1 MLKKIYIKQNK
12 NQACAKKYDL
22 EAFIDRMSGEG
33 IDAKQITAWDE
44 ICSSDALV
52 ITDCEAEEFEKA
64 RGEFAAK
71 GLCRIF
77 GVGVDTG
84 KISGYSYVIQ
94 DFDVSVRYLEL
105 IYARM
110 TGQPFEIAR
119 SERLIIREMTE
130 EDLPLMYQLYGTLNG
145 CPYIEPLYEYERELE
160 FTKNYIKNMY
170 GFYQYGLW
178 LVFERVSGALIG
190 RIGIENRV
198 IDGKQ
203 RQELGYLIGK
213 PWQRHGYAYEASM
226 EIIRYASDE
235 LELEELFAAVDK
247 KNRASR
253 ELALKLGFEY
263 YADVQETLELYR
275 KKLIKDL

>member
-1 MLKKIYIKQNK
+1 
-12 NQACAKKYDL
+12 
-22 EAFIDRMSGEG
+22 
-33 IDAKQITAWDE
+33 
-44 ICSSDALV
+44 
-52 ITDCEAEEFEKA
+52 
-64 RGEFAAK
+64 
-71 GLCRIF
+71 
-77 GVGVDTG
+77 
-84 KISGYSYVIQ
+84 
-94 DFDVSVRYLEL
+94 
-105 IYARM
+105 
-110 TGQPFEIAR
+110 
-119 SERLIIREMTE
+119 
-130 EDLPLMYQLYGTLNG
+130 MYQLYGTLDG

-178 LVFERVSGALIG
+178 LVFERVSGALVG

-198 IDGKQ
+198 IDGRQ

-213 PWQRHGYAYEASM
+213 TWQGHGYAYEASR

-247 KNRASR
+247 SNRASR

-263 YADVQETLELYR
+263 YADAQETLELYR

>member
-12 NQACAKKYDL
+12 NQACAQKYDIKD
-22 EAFIDRMSGEG
+22 FIDRMRGQG
-33 IDAKQITAWDE
+33 IDAEQITAWSE

-64 RGEFAAK
+64 RGEFASG

-84 KISGYSYVIQ
+84 KFSGYPYVIQ
-94 DFDVSVRYLEL
+94 DFEVSVRYLEL

-110 TGQPFEIAR
+110 TGQPFEVAR
-119 SERLIIREMTE
+119 SARLIIREMTA
-130 EDLPLMYQLYGTLNG
+130 EDLPLMYQLYGTLNE

-178 LVFERVSGALIG
+178 LVFERVSGALVG

-198 IDGKQ
+198 IDGRQ

-213 PWQRHGYAYEASM
+213 TWQGHGYAYEASR

-247 KNRASR
+247 NNRASR
-253 ELALKLGFEY
+253 ELALKLGVEY
-263 YADVQETLELYR
+263 YADAQETLELYR

>member
-12 NQACAKKYDL
+12 NQACAQKYDIK
-22 EAFIDRMSGEG
+22 AFIDRMRGEG
-33 IDAKQITAWDE
+33 IDAEQITAWDE

-52 ITDCEAEEFEKA
+52 ITACEAEEFEKA
-64 RGEFAAK
+64 RGEFASG

-77 GVGVDTG
+77 GVGIDTG

-94 DFDVSVRYLEL
+94 DLEVSARYLEL

-119 SERLIIREMTE
+119 SARLIIREMTT
-130 EDLPLMYQLYGTLNG
+130 EDLPLMYQLYGTLDG

-178 LVFERVSGALIG
+178 LVFERVSGALVG

-198 IDGKQ
+198 IDGRQ

-213 PWQRHGYAYEASM
+213 TWQGHGYAYEASR

-247 KNRASR
+247 NNRASR

-263 YADVQETLELYR
+263 YADAQETLELYR

>member
-12 NQACAKKYDL
+12 NQARAKKYDIK
-22 EAFIDRMSGEG
+22 AFIDRMRGEG
-33 IDAKQITAWDE
+33 IDAEQITAWDE

-64 RGEFAAK
+64 RGEFASG

-84 KISGYSYVIQ
+84 KFSGYPYVIQ
-94 DFDVSVRYLEL
+94 DFEVSVRYLEL

-110 TGQPFEIAR
+110 TGQPFEVAR
-119 SERLIIREMTE
+119 SARLIIREMTT
-130 EDLPLMYQLYGTLNG
+130 EDLPLMYQLYGTLDG
-145 CPYIEPLYEYERELE
+145 CPYIEPLYEYVRELE

-178 LVFERVSGALIG
+178 LVFERVSGALVG

-198 IDGKQ
+198 IDGRQ

-213 PWQRHGYAYEASM
+213 TWQGHGYAYEASR

-247 KNRASR
+247 NNRASR

-263 YADVQETLELYR
+263 YADAQETLELYR

>member
-12 NQACAKKYDL
+12 NQACAQKYDIKD
-22 EAFIDRMSGEG
+22 FIDRMRGQG
-33 IDAKQITAWDE
+33 IDAEQITAWSE

-64 RGEFAAK
+64 RGEFASG

-77 GVGVDTG
+77 GVGIDTG

-94 DFDVSVRYLEL
+94 DLEVSARYLEL

-119 SERLIIREMTE
+119 SARLIIREMTT
-130 EDLPLMYQLYGTLNG
+130 EDLPLMYQLYGTLDG

-178 LVFERVSGALIG
+178 LVFERVSGALVG

-198 IDGKQ
+198 IDGRQ

-213 PWQRHGYAYEASM
+213 TWQGHGYAYEASR

-247 KNRASR
+247 NNRASR

-263 YADVQETLELYR
+263 YADAQETLELYR

>member
-1 MLKKIYIKQNK
+1 M
-12 NQACAKKYDL
+12 
-22 EAFIDRMSGEG
+22 
-33 IDAKQITAWDE
+33 
-44 ICSSDALV
+44 
-52 ITDCEAEEFEKA
+52 
-64 RGEFAAK
+64 
-71 GLCRIF
+71 
-77 GVGVDTG
+77 
-84 KISGYSYVIQ
+84 IQ
-94 DFDVSVRYLEL
+94 DFEVSVRYLEL

-110 TGQPFEIAR
+110 TGQPFEVAR
-119 SERLIIREMTE
+119 SARLIIREMTA
-130 EDLPLMYQLYGTLNG
+130 EDLPLMYQLYGTLNE

-178 LVFERVSGALIG
+178 LVFERVSGALVG

-198 IDGKQ
+198 IDGRQ

-213 PWQRHGYAYEASM
+213 TWQGHGYAYEASR

-247 KNRASR
+247 NNRASR

-263 YADVQETLELYR
+263 YADAQETLELYR

>member
-12 NQACAKKYDL
+12 NQARAKKYDIK
-22 EAFIDRMSGEG
+22 AFIDRMRGEG
-33 IDAKQITAWDE
+33 IDAEQITAWSE

-64 RGEFAAK
+64 RGEFASG

-84 KISGYSYVIQ
+84 KFSGYPYVIQ
-94 DFDVSVRYLEL
+94 DFEVSVRYLEL

-110 TGQPFEIAR
+110 TGQPFEVAR
-119 SERLIIREMTE
+119 SARLIIREMTA
-130 EDLPLMYQLYGTLNG
+130 EDLPLMYQLYGTLNE

-178 LVFERVSGALIG
+178 LVFERVSGALVG

-198 IDGKQ
+198 IDGRQ

-213 PWQRHGYAYEASM
+213 TWQGHGYAYEASR

-247 KNRASR
+247 NNRASR

-263 YADVQETLELYR
+263 YADAQETLELYR